1 VNEGFGEGNRALGWE
16 EGQEYIP
23 TLTDCQPPLV

>member
-1 VNEGFGEGNRALGWE
+1 VNEGFGEGNRALRWE

-23 TLTDCQPPLV
+23 NSSLPQPPLV